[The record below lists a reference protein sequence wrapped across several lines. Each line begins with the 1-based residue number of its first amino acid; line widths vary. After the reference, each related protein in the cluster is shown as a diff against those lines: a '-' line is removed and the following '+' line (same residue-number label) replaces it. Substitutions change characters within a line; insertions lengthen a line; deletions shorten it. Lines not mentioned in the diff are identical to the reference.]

1 VAFALLYF
9 LVPSTDHSSKVA
21 TRSSLWECLQ
31 SVWHPVLLLYLLVV
45 IRSAVQMCFVS
56 YLPLYFSQKGFT
68 PILAGKVTT
77 LFLFCGAL
85 GGFSGGALADRFG
98 GRNVISISM
107 LLSSPFIMAFLLNEG
122 VGSYVLLALGGA
134 TLLSTVPVN
143 VVMAQNL
150 VPQSASVISALMMG
164 FAWGMG
170 GMFVP
175 LIGKIADV
183 AGLGKALMVVAI
195 LPLVGFVISLML
207 PKEEAARD
215 VVARP
220 VASED

>member
-1 VAFALLYF
+1 
-9 LVPSTDHSSKVA
+9 
-21 TRSSLWECLQ
+21 
-31 SVWHPVLLLYLLVV
+31 
-45 IRSAVQMCFVS
+45 
-56 YLPLYFSQKGFT
+56 
-68 PILAGKVTT
+68 
-77 LFLFCGAL
+77 
-85 GGFSGGALADRFG
+85 
-98 GRNVISISM
+98 
-107 LLSSPFIMAFLLNEG
+107 
-122 VGSYVLLALGGA
+122 
-134 TLLSTVPVN
+134 
-143 VVMAQNL
+143 
-150 VPQSASVISALMMG
+150 
-164 FAWGMG
+164 MG